1 MNIRLRPRRSARRPP
16 SSRKPPNVSV
26 YAFTTHDRS
35 SREKCR
41 WAPIDGSA
49 TFTIDAS
56 ITTTNCVIANSIRAR
71 FLPRCELRS
80 AVALRV
86 REARGPTVV
95 SPYWVSVVLMR
106 VLSESNG
113 GIHPEAELRFPLL
126 IAAYGAKIPF
136 VKVMSIDQRTIR
148 ADARRNRERIMS
160 SGRELFA
167 RDGPEAQM
175 DEIAA
180 HAGVGIGTVYRHF
193 PTKEALLTEMV
204 RVRFQEFAAI
214 ATLAEDTVDPR
225 DALETV
231 MRRSAEAVE
240 GDIGFQ
246 LAMMGSNELEWEGIE
261 EQKAALAEVV
271 TRIIGRA
278 VGAGVVRDDFTFED
292 FGMVMCGI
300 TSTMYYKPGSA
311 DWRRH
316 LEILLHGL
324 LNPVGDFEPQST

>member
-1 MNIRLRPRRSARRPP
+1 MAEN
-16 SSRKPPNVSV
+16 
-26 YAFTTHDRS
+26 D
-35 SREKCR
+35 
-41 WAPIDGSA
+41 
-49 TFTIDAS
+49 
-56 ITTTNCVIANSIRAR
+56 
-71 FLPRCELRS
+71 
-80 AVALRV
+80 
-86 REARGPTVV
+86 
-95 SPYWVSVVLMR
+95 
-106 VLSESNG
+106 
-113 GIHPEAELRFPLL
+113 PEAELRFLLL

-136 VKVMSIDQRTIR
+136 VKVMSTDQRTLR
-148 ADARRNRERIMS
+148 ADARRNRERILS
-160 SGRELFA
+160 AGRELFA

-246 LAMMGSNELEWEGIE
+246 LAMMGSDQLEWEGIE
-261 EQKAALAEVV
+261 EQKAALAAVL

-278 VGAGVVRDDFTFED
+278 VSAGVVRDDFTFED

-316 LEILLHGL
+316 LAIILHGVRA
-324 LNPVGDFEPQST
+324 PVRDVAPQSA

>member
-1 MNIRLRPRRSARRPP
+1 MP
-16 SSRKPPNVSV
+16 
-26 YAFTTHDRS
+26 
-35 SREKCR
+35 E
-41 WAPIDGSA
+41 ID
-49 TFTIDAS
+49 
-56 ITTTNCVIANSIRAR
+56 
-71 FLPRCELRS
+71 
-80 AVALRV
+80 
-86 REARGPTVV
+86 
-95 SPYWVSVVLMR
+95 
-106 VLSESNG
+106 
-113 GIHPEAELRFPLL
+113 PEAELRFLLL

-136 VKVMSIDQRTIR
+136 VKVMSTDQRTLR

-160 SGRELFA
+160 AGRELFA
-167 RDGPEAQM
+167 REGPEAQM

-240 GDIGFQ
+240 GDMGFQ
-246 LAMMGSNELEWEGIE
+246 LAMMGSNQLEWEGIE
-261 EQKAALAEVV
+261 EQKAVLAAVL
-271 TRIIGRA
+271 TRIIRRA
-278 VGAGVVRDDFTFED
+278 VSAGVVRDDFTFED

-316 LEILLHGL
+316 LAIILHGVRA
-324 LNPVGDFEPQST
+324 PVRVLAPQRA

>member
-1 MNIRLRPRRSARRPP
+1 
-16 SSRKPPNVSV
+16 
-26 YAFTTHDRS
+26 
-35 SREKCR
+35 
-41 WAPIDGSA
+41 
-49 TFTIDAS
+49 
-56 ITTTNCVIANSIRAR
+56 
-71 FLPRCELRS
+71 
-80 AVALRV
+80 
-86 REARGPTVV
+86 
-95 SPYWVSVVLMR
+95 
-106 VLSESNG
+106 
-113 GIHPEAELRFPLL
+113 
-126 IAAYGAKIPF
+126 
-136 VKVMSIDQRTIR
+136 MSTDQRTLR

-160 SGRELFA
+160 AGRELFA
-167 RDGPEAQM
+167 REGPEAQM

-214 ATLAEDTVDPR
+214 ATLAEDTAGPR

-246 LAMMGSNELEWEGIE
+246 LAMMGSDQLEWEGIE
-261 EQKAALAEVV
+261 EQKAVLAAVL
-271 TRIIGRA
+271 TRIIRRA
-278 VGAGVVRDDFTFED
+278 VSAGVVRDDFTFED

-316 LEILLHGL
+316 LAIILNGVLA
-324 LNPVGDFEPQST
+324 PVPDLELQSA

>member
-1 MNIRLRPRRSARRPP
+1 MAEN
-16 SSRKPPNVSV
+16 
-26 YAFTTHDRS
+26 
-35 SREKCR
+35 
-41 WAPIDGSA
+41 
-49 TFTIDAS
+49 
-56 ITTTNCVIANSIRAR
+56 
-71 FLPRCELRS
+71 
-80 AVALRV
+80 
-86 REARGPTVV
+86 
-95 SPYWVSVVLMR
+95 
-106 VLSESNG
+106 
-113 GIHPEAELRFPLL
+113 HPEAELRFPLL

-136 VKVMSIDQRTIR
+136 VKVMSTDQRTLR

-160 SGRELFA
+160 AGRELFA
-167 RDGPEAQM
+167 REGPEAQM

-214 ATLAEDTVDPR
+214 ATLAEETADPR
-225 DALETV
+225 DALEMV

-246 LAMMGSNELEWEGIE
+246 LAMMGSNQLEWEGIE
-261 EQKAALAEVV
+261 EQKAVLAAVLS
-271 TRIIGRA
+271 RIIQRA
-278 VGAGVVRDDFTFED
+278 ISAGVIRDDFTFED

-316 LEILLHGL
+316 LAIVLHGVL
-324 LNPVGDFEPQST
+324 APVRDLELQGA

>member
-1 MNIRLRPRRSARRPP
+1 
-16 SSRKPPNVSV
+16 
-26 YAFTTHDRS
+26 
-35 SREKCR
+35 
-41 WAPIDGSA
+41 
-49 TFTIDAS
+49 
-56 ITTTNCVIANSIRAR
+56 
-71 FLPRCELRS
+71 
-80 AVALRV
+80 
-86 REARGPTVV
+86 
-95 SPYWVSVVLMR
+95 
-106 VLSESNG
+106 
-113 GIHPEAELRFPLL
+113 
-126 IAAYGAKIPF
+126 
-136 VKVMSIDQRTIR
+136 MSTDQRTLR

-160 SGRELFA
+160 AGRELFA

-240 GDIGFQ
+240 GDMGFQ
-246 LAMMGSNELEWEGIE
+246 LAMMGSNQLEWEGIE
-261 EQKAALAEVV
+261 EQKAVLAAVL
-271 TRIIGRA
+271 TRIIRRA
-278 VGAGVVRDDFTFED
+278 VSAGVVRDDFTFED
-292 FGMVMCGI
+292 FGMMMCGI

-316 LEILLHGL
+316 LAIILHGVRA
-324 LNPVGDFEPQST
+324 PVRDVEPQSA

>member
-1 MNIRLRPRRSARRPP
+1 
-16 SSRKPPNVSV
+16 
-26 YAFTTHDRS
+26 
-35 SREKCR
+35 
-41 WAPIDGSA
+41 
-49 TFTIDAS
+49 
-56 ITTTNCVIANSIRAR
+56 
-71 FLPRCELRS
+71 
-80 AVALRV
+80 VA
-86 REARGPTVV
+86 E
-95 SPYWVSVVLMR
+95 
-106 VLSESNG
+106 
-113 GIHPEAELRFPLL
+113 IHPEAELRFPLF
-126 IAAYGAKIPF
+126 ITAYGAKIPF
-136 VKVMSIDQRTIR
+136 VKVMSTDKRTIR

-167 RDGPEAQM
+167 REGPEAQM

-240 GDIGFQ
+240 GDMGFQ
-246 LAMMGSNELEWEGIE
+246 LAMMGSNQLEWEGIE
-261 EQKAALAEVV
+261 EQKAVLAEVL
-271 TRIIGRA
+271 TRVIRRA
-278 VGAGVVRDDFTFED
+278 IDAGVARDDFTFED

-316 LEILLHGL
+316 LAIILDGVRT
-324 LNPVGDFEPQST
+324 PVRDVEPQSA